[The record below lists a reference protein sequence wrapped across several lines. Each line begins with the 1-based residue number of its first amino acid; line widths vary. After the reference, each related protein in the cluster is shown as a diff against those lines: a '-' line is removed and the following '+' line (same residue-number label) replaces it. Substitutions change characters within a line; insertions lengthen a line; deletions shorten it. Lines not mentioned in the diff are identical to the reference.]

1 MKYHSKKKEQY
12 FDGVIRL
19 YYEKKLS
26 FNQISKLF
34 PLSAT
39 TISNWICTFAS
50 EKGQNEEK
58 TMKKKT
64 SKRTPESSSLSDE
77 NRELRRKLA
86 EMEKKLKNEKLRAD
100 FYEEMVNVAE
110 DKFKISIRK
119 KAGAKQ

>member
-1 MKYHSKKKEQY
+1 
-12 FDGVIRL
+12 
-19 YYEKKLS
+19 
-26 FNQISKLF
+26 
-34 PLSAT
+34 
-39 TISNWICTFAS
+39 
-50 EKGQNEEK
+50 
-58 TMKKKT
+58 MKKKT